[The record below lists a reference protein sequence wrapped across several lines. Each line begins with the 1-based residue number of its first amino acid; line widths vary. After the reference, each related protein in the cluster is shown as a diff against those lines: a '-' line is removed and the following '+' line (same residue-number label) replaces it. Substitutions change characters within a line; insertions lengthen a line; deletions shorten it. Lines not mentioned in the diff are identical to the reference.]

1 MKNILKGWSL
11 FEMIWLVLFTAII
24 VITGIVFD
32 DTAVGMTASITG
44 VLCVILVA
52 KGKLSNYFFGV
63 INTALYAY
71 ISHQSQL
78 YGEFMLNA
86 FFYLPIQ
93 FIGFYLWNK
102 NKTKNGIE
110 TVVEAKTLSKKGWG
124 YVALTVAIVGALYGV
139 FLNQIGS
146 QQAGVDAFA
155 VVLSITA
162 QLLMLKRFAEQWLL
176 WIVVNILSIV
186 LWLNVFL
193 QDGNSVTILVMWC
206 AYLVNSVYGYIKW
219 KKLAEKQVA

>member
-11 FEMIWLVLFTAII
+11 FELIWLVVFVGTIFA
-24 VITGIVFD
+24 TGIIFK
-32 DTAVGMTASITG
+32 DTWVGITSSITG
-44 VLCVILVA
+44 VICVVLVA
-52 KGKLSNYFFGV
+52 RGKISNYVFGAV
-63 INTALYAY
+63 NTALYAY

-86 FFYLPIQ
+86 FFYFPLQ
-93 FIGFYLWNK
+93 FVGFYMWSK
-102 NKTKNGIE
+102 NKVNDGVETFVKAKKLSLRGWAYTIL
-110 TVVEAKTLSKKGWG
+110 TVV
-124 YVALTVAIVGALYGV
+124 IVGIAYKF
-139 FLNQIGS
+139 FLHEIGS

-176 WIVVNILSIV
+176 WILVNILSIV

-193 QDGNSVTILVMWC
+193 HSGNSVTVLVMWT

-219 KKLAEKQVA
+219 SKLAKKEVA

>member
-11 FEMIWLVLFTAII
+11 FELIWLVVFTGTILT
-24 VITGIVFD
+24 TGIIFK
-32 DTAVGMTASITG
+32 DTAVGMTASLTG
-44 VLCVILVA
+44 VICVVLVA
-52 KGKLSNYFFGV
+52 KGKISNYVFGV

-93 FIGFYLWNK
+93 FIGFYLWSK
-102 NKTKNGIE
+102 NKANDGIE
-110 TVVEAKTLSKKGWG
+110 TVVKAKKLDLKGWI
-124 YVALTVAIVGALYGV
+124 YTLLTVVIVGILYGF
-139 FLNQIGS
+139 FLNEIGS

-176 WIVVNILSIV
+176 WILVNILSII
-186 LWLNVFL
+186 LWLNVFIHS
-193 QDGNSVTILVMWC
+193 GNSVTILVMWV
-206 AYLVNSVYGYIKW
+206 AYLLNSVYGYIKW
-219 KKLAEKQVA
+219 SKLAKKEVA